1 MKKIT
6 FLFLALIMCLSL
18 CACGKTQEA
27 ELVDEMILT
36 IGTVTLESE
45 KSINDAIEAYNS
57 LSDKDRATVEN
68 YAILEKA
75 QEDLSRLKDELFHQE
90 LDELTTSL
98 LFLYDKS
105 KALSEINIIIWRNA
119 LIKDISVDGCY
130 NCIKLFYDENLTA
143 ADYIELY
150 NSDTNTIWDAL
161 FVAAYGVCPEKVDD
175 VFYFLESAEVK
186 QEIIDLCAGINDG
199 IALTSEVNSSVSE
212 EFYSFNKKY
221 KEVYQE
227 ETAIVNELFLELSMY
242 AEHALDPTCC
252 KNFESY
258 VSETENFN
266 NTIDR
271 LIKKSTLK

>member
-143 ADYIELY
+143 ADYI
-150 NSDTNTIWDAL
+150 
-161 FVAAYGVCPEKVDD
+161 
-175 VFYFLESAEVK
+175 
-186 QEIIDLCAGINDG
+186 
-199 IALTSEVNSSVSE
+199 
-212 EFYSFNKKY
+212 
-221 KEVYQE
+221 
-227 ETAIVNELFLELSMY
+227 
-242 AEHALDPTCC
+242 
-252 KNFESY
+252 
-258 VSETENFN
+258 
-266 NTIDR
+266 
-271 LIKKSTLK
+271 

>member
-1 MKKIT
+1 M
-6 FLFLALIMCLSL
+6 
-18 CACGKTQEA
+18 
-27 ELVDEMILT
+27 
-36 IGTVTLESE
+36 
-45 KSINDAIEAYNS
+45 
-57 LSDKDRATVEN
+57 
-68 YAILEKA
+68 
-75 QEDLSRLKDELFHQE
+75 
-90 LDELTTSL
+90 
-98 LFLYDKS
+98 
-105 KALSEINIIIWRNA
+105 
-119 LIKDISVDGCY
+119 
-130 NCIKLFYDENLTA
+130 
-143 ADYIELY
+143 
-150 NSDTNTIWDAL
+150 
-161 FVAAYGVCPEKVDD
+161 
-175 VFYFLESAEVK
+175 FYFLESAEVK